1 MTVFGCASTVIL
13 VLTYV
18 CCVTAQQQIEDASMQ
33 QVEAASARS
42 QNTVVG
48 GMAVM
53 FGRPDWG
60 LGFGGRQ
67 ATVSACTQQVQRIAE
82 RYGVQ
87 STRAR

>member
-13 VLTYV
+13 VLAYV
-18 CCVTAQQQIEDASMQ
+18 CVTAQQQIEYASVQ
-33 QVEAASARS
+33 QVEATSSRS